1 MGKTQQQYKEEIY
14 AAGKKSVDKLHS
26 QKKKT
31 DAETL
36 KQINAAIDESA
47 ATQTGQYQ
55 QRIEAAPLESRV
67 EYDQNA
73 VNDAVSKKRI
83 QETLANM
90 GVTDSGLTSGMQ
102 TALAIQKQKA
112 DRSVKVNENAKIQ
125 AAQAAI
131 DGILADAE
139 TKKADAKI
147 QREND
152 TANWYANALAELEN
166 SSNQSAAEAYAA
178 DQEYAAKV
186 YDSQQKYN
194 AQLISDQNT
203 AAEKQ
208 SKAIQDAVDADVE
221 SGVDATVSRQVNGI
235 LLGGDAKKKALYEQ
249 ALGLG
254 CTTEE
259 ALLFVNAGGGTAGVD
274 AISGKAEQNAAT
286 FLSKVDLD
294 ATGWKTFWRNET
306 ADANIVESAIN
317 NVLASDAYKNLTYL
331 EKAEVKPKLV
341 GACIATSWSKK
352 MDASDNATRLK
363 LLCEKFGITERDD
376 IEDAVK
382 QYNALYS
389 HGGITIDANGNF
401 TT

>member
-1 MGKTQQQYKEEIY
+1 MGKTQQQYKDEIY
-14 AAGKKSVDKLHS
+14 AAGKKQVDKLHG
-26 QKKKT
+26 QRKET
-31 DAETL
+31 DAATL
-36 KQINAAIDESA
+36 KQINEAIDKA
-47 ATQTGQYQ
+47 TATQTGQYQ
-55 QRIEAAPLESRV
+55 QRIDAAPLESRV

-73 VNDAVSKKRI
+73 INDAVSKKRI

-90 GVTDSGLTSGMQ
+90 GVTDSGLTSSMQ

-125 AAQAAI
+125 AAQNAI
-131 DGILADAE
+131 DSILADAE

-147 QREND
+147 QRE
-152 TANWYANALAELEN
+152 TATADWYAGALADLEN
-166 SSNQSAAEAYAA
+166 SSSQAAAEAYAA
-178 DQEYAAKV
+178 DMDYAAKA
-186 YDSQQKYN
+186 YDAQLKYN
-194 AQLISDQNT
+194 AQVVQDQN
-203 AAEKQ
+203 AAIEKQ
-208 SKAIQDAVDADVE
+208 NKAINDAVDADVE
-221 SGVDATVSRQVNGI
+221 SGIDATVSRQVNEI

-274 AISGKAEQNAAT
+274 AISSKAEQNAAT

-294 ATGWKTFWRNET
+294 ATGWKTFWRNEKD
-306 ADANIVESAIN
+306 DANIAESAIN
-317 NVLASDAYKNLTYL
+317 NILASDAYKNLTYW
-331 EKAEVKPKLV
+331 EQSEVKPKLV
-341 GACIATSWSKK
+341 GACIATSWSKNADRK
-352 MDASDNATRLK
+352 DNATRLK

-389 HGGITIDANGNF
+389 HGKITIDANGNF